1 MAAAAT
7 SAARARFPC
16 NDFGDCIAR
25 RQMRA
30 SIRLT
35 RGNRDCYK
43 SLSAGARDLPPGAA
57 HRKGTAVN
65 KSELID
71 AIARHADISK
81 ASAGRALDATVNA
94 IKGSLRKGDVVTL
107 VGFGSFFVG
116 RRTARQGRNPRTGAT
131 IKIRAA
137 KVPKF
142 RAGKA
147 LKDAV
152 N

>member
-1 MAAAAT
+1 M
-7 SAARARFPC
+7 S
-16 NDFGDCIAR
+16 
-25 RQMRA
+25 
-30 SIRLT
+30 
-35 RGNRDCYK
+35 
-43 SLSAGARDLPPGAA
+43 
-57 HRKGTAVN
+57 VN

-81 ASAGRALDATVNA
+81 AAAGRALDATVNA
-94 IKGSLRKGDVVTL
+94 VKSSLKKGEVVTL
-107 VGFGSFFVG
+107 VGFGSFYVG
-116 RRTARQGRNPRTGAT
+116 RRIARQGRNPRTGVT
-131 IKIRAA
+131 IRIRAA